1 MSEMSEQAT
10 PSVTKPSKIAELT
23 KAGDYLNKTSYDPF
37 KGKSATMDGRT
48 SSNYNL
54 YSYQE
59 LMAKKGSKCICV
71 ENSKKKCGSFCRK

>member
-37 KGKSATMDGRT
+37 KGKSATIDGRT
-48 SSNYNL
+48 SSNSNL
-54 YSYQE
+54 YSY
-59 LMAKKGSKCICV
+59 
-71 ENSKKKCGSFCRK
+71 